1 MRNNN
6 VAVQLIIVAI
16 CALLVIIAGV
26 LWIVLNHNG
35 SGADV
40 PNGESSYSDTSDL
53 PSNPSSNPSNPS
65 SDPSNS
71 SSNPSSSNVSSNV
84 SSNNSSQVTSNPLS
98 QLPPG
103 VVITPTAD
111 NRFEHAPGPNSA
123 NDDVKRVYL
132 TFDDGPSS
140 SNTTKI
146 LNILDAY
153 NVKATFFVIGTG
165 NLSIAKDAYN
175 RGHAIGLH
183 ANKHEYGQIYT
194 STDAYFADLEL
205 LGYKVKEQIGFTP
218 NIIRFPGGSSN
229 TVSRKYCKGIM
240 TTLSQEV
247 ENRGYFYFD
256 WNVDSTDASGNNIP
270 AEQIVSNIKKYVY
283 GQKDVCILMHDTAA
297 KGTTVEALPQII
309 EYCRSMGYEFCILNQ
324 YAKEFH
330 HGINN

>member
-1 MRNNN
+1 MRNS
-6 VAVQLIIVAI
+6 VAIQLIVVAI
-16 CALLVIIAGV
+16 CALLVIIGGVLYLVLSQPDAGV
-26 LWIVLNHNG
+26 
-35 SGADV
+35 DV
-40 PNGESSYSDTSDL
+40 PDGESSYSDTSSL
-53 PSNPSSNPSNPS
+53 PS
-65 SDPSNS
+65 SDTSSDPSSVPSSDAPSNS
-71 SSNPSSSNVSSNV
+71 SSTPST
-84 SSNNSSQVTSNPLS
+84 NSSQITSSELNS
-98 QLPPG
+98 MSKLPEG
-103 VVITPTAD
+103 VVITPTPD

-146 LNILDAY
+146 LNILDTY
-153 NVKATFFVIGTG
+153 NVKATFFVIGSG

-183 ANKHEYGQIYT
+183 ANRHEYGDIYT

-205 LGYKVKEQIGFTP
+205 LGYKVKQQIGFTP

-247 ENRGYFYFD
+247 ESRGYFYFD

-270 AEQIVSNIKKYVY
+270 ADDIVANVKKYVY

-297 KGTTVEALPQII
+297 KGTTVEALPRII
-309 EYCRSMGYEFCILNQ
+309 EYCRDMGYEFCILNQ